1 MVSLKKRY
9 MLSNLQHGFL
19 RYPYEHTLYIKFN
32 PKGDVLIVGLYVDDL
47 IFTGNSLKLISEF
60 REAMISQFK
69 MTDLG
74 LMSYFI
80 GIEVR
85 QLAGGIFISQKKL
98 ASDILNKFKMN
109 VTKPMMTPVEEK
121 LKLTKDGTGDFVD
134 ATYFKR
140 LVGTFRYLTST
151 KPDITYGIGLIS
163 RFMESPCQ
171 SHLQAA
177 KRILRYVQGTQ
188 SNSIFYSSS
197 QGSNLVGYTDSDWAG
212 DTIRRRSTSRYVF
225 YLGFGVFSWSS
236 KKQQVVALSTAEAKY
251 MAATSSA
258 TQALWLRRILRFLQ
272 HKQDGPAKIFCN
284 SMSAIEFTKNPV
296 FHGRSKH
303 IDIKYHFIRELV
315 QEQEIVIDYCRSE
328 DQVANILTKPLKL
341 EMFMKLKKML
351 GMVKFEDLDLREAM

>member
-251 MAATSSA
+251 MAAT
-258 TQALWLRRILRFLQ
+258 I
-272 HKQDGPAKIFCN
+272 
-284 SMSAIEFTKNPV
+284 